1 MNSFIK
7 VIFCLSILLTG
18 KCLFAQ
24 NSNSIYAELL
34 PEQKSLTIQQ
44 EIIFYNTGKDSLSKI
59 ILNDWNNAFSDKN
72 TPLAKR
78 FSDEFVRSFH
88 LAKSYERG
96 NTSAITIIDENK
108 SFLDWCRPEKH
119 PDLIEVTLSEKIAPN
134 QKIKFNLTY
143 RVKIP
148 SDKFTKYGYTNER
161 GFNLKNWFLTPARFE
176 NNAFCMNSN
185 YNVDD
190 ITNAPSDYSITFKTP
205 LNQKLFTDLDI
216 ISTEKQSKHN
226 LYTLEGKNRTDFRIY
241 TEEKIT
247 YNRYKNGIADVYTNL
262 KDNRLDDIQKAV
274 IIDKIVKFTDENIGS
289 SNNTTIIV
297 SQADYERNPFYGLN
311 QLPAFISPYPDSF
324 LYEIKFLKTYVSNYL
339 KSNLKLNAREDNWI
353 YDAIQVHI
361 MMKYIDE
368 NYPEMKMMGNISKLK
383 ILKGFNLFNLDF
395 NEQYSYYYLLMAR
408 KNLDQPIGNP
418 KNTLLKFNEQIAGKY
433 RAGLSLK
440 YLDDYCGNNLASK
453 SIHTFVEL
461 NRNLQ
466 TSEKDF
472 ENILRN
478 NCPNNID
485 WFFETIINSRE
496 IVDYKFTD
504 VTKTND
510 SITFTVRNKTGVVV
524 PIPIYGLKKG
534 EIVFKEW
541 LEDIKNDT
549 TITMSRKEADRIV
562 LNYENEVPEYN
573 LRNNWKSLKN
583 YSFNDRP
590 IKFNFLKDLED
601 PYHNQILYVPT
612 LEYNLYNGLMPGM
625 RFHNKTF
632 LDKPILFDINPA
644 YSTLTQKMIGNF
656 RVVGNQFRRN
666 SNIYLIRYQF
676 SGQFFDY
683 AQDASYIRFNPM
695 IQFFKRPDNY
705 RDNRKESLM
714 IRQVIVEREE
724 SPFVSLEGRNE
735 NYSIFNMR
743 YFNVKTEV
751 KNHFGFRSDLQ
762 IANSFGKVATEIE
775 YRKLFESNR
784 QVNLRLY
791 AGSFLY
797 RKTNSDF
804 FSFALD
810 RPTDYLFDYGLYG
823 RSETSGL
830 FSQQYIVA
838 EGAFKSKLNTPFANQ
853 WITTF
858 NSSVNIWN
866 WIEVYGDIGAL
877 KNENESAKF
886 VYDSGIRL
894 NLVTDYFEL
903 YFPVYSSNGWE
914 VGNSNYGERIR
925 FMVTLSPN
933 VLVSLFT
940 RKWF

>member
-7 VIFCLSILLTG
+7 LTFCLFILLGG

-24 NSNSIYAELL
+24 NSNSLYVELL
-34 PEQKSLTIQQ
+34 PEQKSLTVQQ
-44 EIIFYNTGKDSLSKI
+44 EIIFQNTGTDSLGKLV
-59 ILNDWNNAFSDKN
+59 LNDWNNAFSAKN

-88 LAKSYERG
+88 LAKPQERG
-96 NTSAITIIDENK
+96 NTTAITIIDENK
-108 SFLDWCRPEKH
+108 LFLDWCRPEKQ
-119 PDLIEVTLSEKIAPN
+119 PDLIEVTLREKIGPH
-134 QKIKFNLTY
+134 QKIKLNLTY

-148 SDKFTKYGYTNER
+148 SSKFTKYGYTNEG
-161 GFNLKNWFLTPARFE
+161 GFNLRNWFLTPARFE
-176 NNAFCMNSN
+176 NNTFYMNSN

-190 ITNAPSDYSITFKTP
+190 ITNAPSDYTIIFKTP
-205 LNQKLFTDLDI
+205 SNQRLFSDLTVV
-216 ISTEKQSKHN
+216 SAEKQTKHTVYN
-226 LYTLEGKNRTDFRIY
+226 LTGKNRTDFSIY
-241 TEEKIT
+241 TEESIT
-247 YNRYKNGIADVYTNL
+247 FNRYKNDVADVYTNL
-262 KDNRLDDIQKAV
+262 KDNRLNDIQKAV

-289 SNNTTIIV
+289 TDHSIVIV

-324 LYEIKFLKTYVSNYL
+324 LYEIKFLKTYVNNYL
-339 KSNLKLNAREDNWI
+339 KNNLRLNARDDNWI
-353 YDAIQVHI
+353 YDAIQVHL

-368 NYPEMKMMGNISKLK
+368 NYPDMKMMGNISKLK
-383 ILKGFNLFNLDF
+383 ILKGFNLFNLNF
-395 NEQYSYYYLLMAR
+395 NEQYSYYYMLMAR
-408 KNLDQPIGNP
+408 KNLDQPIGDP

-440 YLDDYCGNNLASK
+440 YLDDYCGNDLASK
-453 SIHTFVEL
+453 SIQSFMAL
-461 NRNLQ
+461 NQKQQ
-466 TSEKDF
+466 TSGKDF
-472 ENILRN
+472 ETLLRQ
-478 NCPNNID
+478 NCPGNID
-485 WFFETIINSRE
+485 WFFETIINSRK
-496 IVDYKFTD
+496 IIDYKFTD
-504 VTKTND
+504 VSKTND
-510 SITFTVRNKTGVVV
+510 SITFTVRNRTGVTV
-524 PIPIYGLKKG
+524 PVPVFGLKKN
-534 EIVFKEW
+534 EIVFKAW
-541 LEDIKNDT
+541 LEQIEGDST
-549 TITMSRKEADRIV
+549 LTISRKEADRIV
-562 LNYENEVPEYN
+562 LNYRNEVPEYN

-590 IKFNFLKDLED
+590 VKFNFLKDLED

-632 LDKPILFDINPA
+632 LDKPFLFDVNPA

-656 RVVGNQFRRN
+656 RLIGNQFRRD

-683 AQDASYIRFNPM
+683 AKDAGYIRFNPM

-724 SPFVSLEGRNE
+724 SPFVSREGRNE

-762 IANSFGKVATEIE
+762 IANSFGKVATEVE

-784 QVNLRLY
+784 QINLRLY

-797 RKTNSDF
+797 RKTNSDY

-838 EGAFKSKLNTPFANQ
+838 EGAFKSKLDTPYANQ

-866 WIEVYGDIGAL
+866 WIEIYGDVGAL

-914 VGNSNYGERIR
+914 VGNGHYGERIR